1 MGCKAE
7 LPKPL
12 RCMGVTGTE
21 HDTFIV
27 GGLQALVPYAAP
39 YTMMASSSREYVAD
53 TVSGSFG
60 LLNFISVSGDGTEL
74 QPSIQYVTNPAFN
87 VLTGSSQIESQ
98 ISGSFNKGFEF
109 VGQIKGAIGGVFEH
123 STTMTTAHSG
133 GSGGSMLAGTV
144 PNSWWFLRKWLAPQD
159 FDVQKYMMEVLG
171 QK

>member
-1 MGCKAE
+1 MN
-7 LPKPL
+7 
-12 RCMGVTGTE
+12 T
-21 HDTFIV
+21 I
-27 GGLQALVPYAAP
+27 
-39 YTMMASSSREYVAD
+39 AD

-87 VLTGSSQIESQ
+87 VLTGSSQIESR

-123 STTMTTAHSG
+123 STTMTTAHSWWIWWFNV
-133 GSGGSMLAGTV
+133 SRNCY
-144 PNSWWFLRKWLAPQD
+144 NSWWFLRKWLASQAC
-159 FDVQKYMMEVLG
+159 DVQKYMMEVLG